1 MRTFTGRFVARLKLL
16 GVIAVYAGC
25 PGFFFLLPLLSG
37 RVHANATTLWCLAI
51 VLPIFFLPVLY
62 SLFGLLDT
70 VSVYELDDDGIT
82 KRRLGRETRLRWQDL
97 NRFELSDKK
106 NTLTLT
112 DNQAQRV
119 KIVLGSHVTGY
130 GFRDTNGKLLA
141 DALNERLQPLQA
153 QMRQSARQGQTFR
166 HPVNSPAGSLGI
178 VMPVVGLLMAAFIR
192 FGPMFQPTSA
202 GSAGSAADNT
212 VIVGLSGFFVFSA
225 LCLLAMGLPIL
236 LSVWTVTDTAITR
249 QTPWKT
255 VTIPFDHI
263 HVFAVRAV
271 KQGLERVTLQGDGK
285 TIMFTSLLPNY
296 GLLMDFVRARVP
308 SEALNAQASAN
319 AEMER
324 KEARS
329 MAWQMPIVGMIL
341 GFLIGLLGWMFL
353 QDGRERLETYRL
365 LEAQGQ
371 TTMARVTDTHTKGR
385 NEPRYSVDYTFVL
398 AGKHYDGSSY
408 VTGGAYAQAQQSG
421 GIPVVY
427 LPSNPAI
434 QHAVA
439 STGKTQAREMIPIGR
454 GMLSIAV
461 SLPFLFGLGS
471 LLAYKRKY
479 TSPAAMRRL
488 EQIETP

>member
-1 MRTFTGRFVARLKLL
+1 MQTFTGRFVARLKLL
-16 GVIAVYAGC
+16 GVMAVYAGC

-51 VLPIFFLPVLY
+51 VLPIFFLPVVY
-62 SLFGLLDT
+62 SLLGLLDT
-70 VSVYELDDDGIT
+70 AVVYELDEDGIT

-97 NRFELSDKK
+97 NRFELSEKK

-119 KIVLGSHVTGY
+119 KVVFGSHVTGY
-130 GFRDTNGKLLA
+130 GFRDAGGNSLA

-153 QMRQSARQGQTFR
+153 RMQQSARQGQTFR
-166 HPVNSPAGSLGI
+166 HPFNSPAGSLGI

-192 FGPMFQPTSA
+192 FAPMFQPTSA

-212 VIVGLSGFFVFSA
+212 VIVGLSGFFVFSS
-225 LCLLAMGLPIL
+225 LCLLAMGLPLL

-285 TIMFTSLLPNY
+285 TIVFSSLLPNY
-296 GLLMDFVRARVP
+296 GLLMDFVRARIP
-308 SEALNAQASAN
+308 SDALNAQASAN

-329 MAWQMPIVGMIL
+329 MAWQMPIVGMIM
-341 GFLIGLLGWMFL
+341 GFLFGLLGWMFL
-353 QDGRERLETYRL
+353 QDGRERLEHYRL
-365 LEAQGQ
+365 LDAQGQ
-371 TTMARVTDTHTKGR
+371 TMMARVTDTREKGR
-385 NEPRYSVDYTFVL
+385 NKPRYSVDYTLVL
-398 AGKHYDGSSY
+398 AGKRYDGSSY
-408 VTGGAYAQAQQSG
+408 VPYQEYAQAQQSG
-421 GIPVVY
+421 SISVVY

-434 QHAVA
+434 KHAVA
-439 STGKTQAREMIPIGR
+439 STGKELGAEMARNGHV
-454 GMLSIAV
+454 MLSVAF
-461 SLPFLFGLGS
+461 SLPFAFGLLS
-471 LLAYKRKY
+471 YIAYKRKY
-479 TSPAAMRRL
+479 TSPAAIRRL
-488 EQIETP
+488 EQMETP

>member
-1 MRTFTGRFVARLKLL
+1 MQTFKGRFVARLKLL
-16 GVIAVYAGC
+16 GVMAVYAGC

-37 RVHANATTLWCLAI
+37 RVHANATTLWCLVI

-62 SLFGLLDT
+62 SLLGLLDAA
-70 VSVYELDDDGIT
+70 SVYELDDDGIT

-97 NRFELSDKK
+97 NRLELSDKK

-119 KIVLGSHVTGY
+119 KVVLGSHVTHY
-130 GFRDTNGKLLA
+130 GFRDANGKPLA

-178 VMPVVGLLMAAFIR
+178 IMPVVGLLMAAFIR
-192 FGPMFQPTSA
+192 FGPMIQTAS
-202 GSAGSAADNT
+202 SSDTT
-212 VIVGLSGFFVFSA
+212 VATGLSGFFVFGA
-225 LCLLAMGLPIL
+225 LCLLAMGLPVL
-236 LSVWTVTDTAITR
+236 LSVWTVTDTAITW

-255 VTIPFDHI
+255 VTIPFNHI
-263 HVFAVRAV
+263 HVFAVRV
-271 KQGLERVTLQGDGK
+271 VNNGNGPERVTLQGDGK
-285 TIMFTSLLPNY
+285 TIVFTSLLPNY

-308 SEALNAQASAN
+308 SDALNAQASAN

-329 MAWQMPIVGMIL
+329 MAWQMPIVGVMI
-341 GFLIGLLGWMFL
+341 GFLFGLLGWMFL
-353 QDGRERLETYRL
+353 QDGRERLEHYRL
-365 LEAQGQ
+365 LDRQGQ

-385 NEPRYSVDYTFVL
+385 NEPRYSVDYTL
-398 AGKHYDGSSY
+398 DLEGKHYDGSSY
-408 VTGGAYAQAQQSG
+408 VTNRAYAQAQQSG
-421 GIPVVY
+421 RIPVVY

-434 QHAVA
+434 KHAVA
-439 STGKTQAREMIPIGR
+439 STGRELGAEMARNGHV
-454 GMLSIAV
+454 MLSVAF